1 MELPAKEILAAAVTI
16 GVAAIGYL
24 QWKRGKRSGR
34 FIDDREIAYK
44 EVWQSLENI
53 HLLIRSPSFDPSAFD
68 EMATQANTLLIRHGL
83 HIADEDKASAAN
95 YINALRNLG
104 NLLSA
109 AQLTQQTRREIATTG
124 QQVAL
129 PSGLIDAYTAQQDA
143 RKAVMEKFRRA
154 IGSGQV

>member
-1 MELPAKEILAAAVTI
+1 MTTE
-16 GVAAIGYL
+16 
-24 QWKRGKRSGR
+24 
-34 FIDDREIAYK
+34 
-44 EVWQSLENI
+44 
-53 HLLIRSPSFDPSAFD
+53 
-68 EMATQANTLLIRHGL
+68 ANTLLIRHGL
-83 HIADEDKASAAN
+83 HIADEDKASVAI
-95 YINALRNLG
+95 YIKALRNLG

-129 PSGLIDAYTAQQDA
+129 PSGLIEAYTAHQDA